1 MGLLFRLMTFERFE
15 CDMAREIG
23 RLSDEWTGRWVVLNC
38 GLIGEIVAFPEGHI
52 YKWRVC
58 GRRDLLLTDL
68 GEYFAGDSHHQSSV
82 NWDATANITTH
93 LLELL
98 SKLHPHSA
106 PLLAPFSDH
115 VKEHAHLE

>member
-1 MGLLFRLMTFERFE
+1 MH
-15 CDMAREIG
+15 D
-23 RLSDEWTGRWVVLNC
+23 S
-38 GLIGEIVAFPEGHI
+38 
-52 YKWRVC
+52 
-58 GRRDLLLTDL
+58 LTDRGFYYEVL
-68 GEYFAGDSHHQSSV
+68 GATHRRSV
-82 NWDATANITTH
+82 DWDATANITTH